1 MKRLALGALLAL
13 MVMPLSLAG
22 PPPVTGATLSPA
34 SVSGN
39 GPVLAKPAKYVVRR
53 AQQSGLLQ
61 PGDVV
66 YLGAFRLPEGGERP
80 RTFAYGGAAMA
91 YNPHGDPNGPADG
104 FPGSLYVMG
113 HDRMPYGELPNGN
126 QITQVSIP
134 APVIARHAGD
144 LNRAGL
150 GQGYREAL
158 RGLFDAFDEL
168 PRAGMLFL
176 DHAVSGPRLHIAMG
190 QHFQDDAPANGP
202 THAALNPNLSGAG
215 SQGPWYLGDHSLYSV
230 NGYLME
236 IPAAWADAYAGGRV
250 IGAGRYRDG
259 GWSGQGPAL
268 FAYRPWLD
276 DGSTPPAGARLD
288 AVPLLLY
295 ENSRNSEDVLNASL
309 RGYQHADEWEG
320 GAWVTSTTGKNAV
333 LFAGTKGTGDKY
345 WYGWAHPGGAHLPCI
360 ETEFLGQFP
369 ICRLADG
376 SPCPPQDLR
385 GCSDHNDFRGWWST
399 RWDAQFLLYDPADLA
414 RVATGEWQPWQPQ
427 PYAVVDIDQYL
438 LLNPDGVEPEM
449 LGTGDQRKYRIGDV
463 AYDRAR
469 DLLYVLELFADEASP
484 VIHVFRVR

>member
-1 MKRLALGALLAL
+1 MIRFVLIALLAL
-13 MVMPLSLAG
+13 LALPVSPSGSERLAG
-22 PPPVTGATLSPA
+22 AALAPVLSA
-34 SVSGN
+34 DS
-39 GPVLAKPAKYVVRR
+39 VLAKPAEHVVRR
-53 AQQSGLLQ
+53 FQQSGLLQ

-80 RTFAYGGAAMA
+80 RTFAYGGAALA
-91 YNPHGDPNGPADG
+91 YNPNGDPNGAADG

-113 HDRMPYGELPNGN
+113 HDRMPYGELPDGN
-126 QITQVSIP
+126 QIAQVTIP
-134 APVIARHAGD
+134 APVIAGNPGA
-144 LNRAGL
+144 LNQAGL
-150 GQGYREAL
+150 GQGFRDAA
-158 RGLFDAFDEL
+158 RGLFDALDEL

-176 DHAVSGPRLHIAMG
+176 DHPLTGPRLHLAWG
-190 QHFQDDAPANGP
+190 QHFQDEGAAAGP
-202 THAALNPNLSGAG
+202 SHASINPDLSGAG
-215 SQGPWYLGDHSLYSV
+215 AAGPWYLGDASLYSI

-236 IPAAWADAYAGGRV
+236 IPPVWADQFVGGRV

-268 FAYRPWLD
+268 FAYRAWRD
-276 DGSTPPAGARLD
+276 DGSLPPVGSRLD

-295 ENSRNSEDVLNASL
+295 QNSRASEDVVEGSL

-320 GAWVTSTTGKNAV
+320 GAWITSTTGKSAV
-333 LFAGTKGTGDKY
+333 LFAGTKGTGGKY
-345 WYGWAHPGGAHLPCI
+345 WYGWANPTGPEHPCI

-369 ICRLADG
+369 LCRLADG
-376 SPCPPQDLR
+376 SPCPAADLR
-385 GCSDHNDFRGWWST
+385 GCSGHNDFRGWWST

-427 PYAVVDIDQYL
+427 PYAVVDIDQHL
-438 LLNPDGVEPEM
+438 FLNPDGVEPEM
-449 LGTGDQRKYRIGDV
+449 LGTGVQRKYRIGDV

-484 VIHVFRVR
+484 VVHVFRMR